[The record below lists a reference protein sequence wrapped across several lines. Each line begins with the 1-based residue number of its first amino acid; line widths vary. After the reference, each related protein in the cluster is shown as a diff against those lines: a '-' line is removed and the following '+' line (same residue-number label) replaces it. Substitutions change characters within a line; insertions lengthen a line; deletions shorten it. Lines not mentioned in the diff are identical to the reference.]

1 MISYKLQKNN
11 FGDDCSVL
19 RSDGW
24 SIPFDENNSDY
35 IAYLAWCA
43 EGNTPLPAEEN
54 T

>member
-35 IAYLAWCA
+35 IAYLKWIEA
-43 EGNTPLPAEEN
+43 GNAPLPAEEN